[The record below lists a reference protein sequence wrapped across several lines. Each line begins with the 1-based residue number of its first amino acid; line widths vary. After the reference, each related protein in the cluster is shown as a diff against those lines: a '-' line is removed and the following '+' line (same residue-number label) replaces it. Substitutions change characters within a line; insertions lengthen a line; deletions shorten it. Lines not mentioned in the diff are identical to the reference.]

1 MSTDESIS
9 ENSILARLNE
19 LVQETDSEFVT
30 ELIDIFIKETPG
42 HIKSI
47 ANALDAKDKQS
58 LTITAHTLKG
68 SSLNLGA
75 KQLGAVCYK
84 LEELGRSNNTISA
97 SITTKD
103 IEIEFEKAKEILL
116 AFKQNK

>member
-1 MSTDESIS
+1 MSTDENVS
-9 ENSILARLNE
+9 ENSVIARLNE
-19 LVQETDSEFVT
+19 LVQETDSEFVV
-30 ELIDIFIKETPG
+30 ELIDIFIKETPE

-47 ANALDAKDKQS
+47 AKALDAKDKQS

-75 KQLGAVCYK
+75 KQLGAACYK
-84 LEELGRSNNTISA
+84 LEELGRSNNPVSA

-103 IEIEFEKAKEILL
+103 IEYEFEKAKGILL
-116 AFKQNK
+116 TFKQSQ